1 MAIDIIARGLA
12 ASLRLT
18 SANATNNRTA
28 LDLGTIATQNANA
41 VALTGGAING
51 TTVGVNTP
59 ALGVFSFLVVDS
71 GGFAVLNLRGAANQ
85 YAGVSFA
92 DAAAVDHWLIVE
104 NLGAAGAQGNLR
116 FVDMLAGAERF
127 TITTGGAVN
136 PGADNTQNLG
146 SAAVRWATVFAGTG
160 TINTSDERSKR
171 DISAIPDDWLDAWG
185 DVEWCRY
192 KFIDG
197 NRWHTG
203 LVAQQIRDAFV
214 ARGLDAT
221 KIGLLCFDAWEAT
234 PEIAAATDDEGN
246 AKYPAQPARPAG
258 DRWGLRYDECQAIE
272 AAWVRREL
280 GRLLG

>member
-1 MAIDIIARGLA
+1 MAVDIIARGLA

-18 SANATNNRTA
+18 AANATNNRTA
-28 LDLGTIATQNANA
+28 LGLGTIATQNANA

-51 TTVGVNTP
+51 TAIGATTP
-59 ALGVFSFLVVDS
+59 ASGAFSALTVAAPHAGLRLLGTNGTQPSINWGS
-71 GGFAVLNLRGAANQ
+71 A
-85 YAGVSFA
+85 AGVS
-92 DAAAVDHWLIVE
+92 HWAMFQTV
-104 NLGAAGAQGNLR
+104 GAAGQYGALTIIDLVALLGR
-116 FVDMLAGAERF
+116 FS
-127 TITTGGAVN
+127 ISTGGEIT
-136 PGADNTQNLG
+136 PGNDNVQNLG
-146 SAAVRWATVFAGTG
+146 NASFRWATVFAGTG
-160 TINTSDERSKR
+160 AINTSDARSKR

-203 LVAQQIRDAFV
+203 LVAQQVRDAFA

-234 PEIAAATDDEGN
+234 PEIAAVTDDEGN
-246 AKYPAQPARPAG
+246 ANFPAQPARPAG
-258 DRWGLRYDECQAIE
+258 DRWGLRYDECQAME